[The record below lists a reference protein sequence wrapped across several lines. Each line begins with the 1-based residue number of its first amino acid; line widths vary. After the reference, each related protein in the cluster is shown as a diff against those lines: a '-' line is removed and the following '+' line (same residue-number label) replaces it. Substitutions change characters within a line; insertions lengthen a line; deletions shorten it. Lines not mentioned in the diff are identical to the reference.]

1 MSTIILPTV
10 SVVERNTQRAHLALD
25 VASDL
30 PYFQGH
36 FPQVPLL
43 PGVVQ
48 LTWAIE
54 LARAHLPVSG
64 TFQSLASIKF
74 MHVIQPGSKV
84 DLLLEHHAERNSLHF
99 EYRIEP
105 HSCSAGTVRFAA

>member
-1 MSTIILPTV
+1 VSTIILPTV
-10 SVVERNTQRAHLALD
+10 TVVACDRQRARLALD
-25 VASDL
+25 VANDL
-30 PYFQGH
+30 QYFQGH

-54 LARAHLPVSG
+54 LARAHLPVTG
-64 TFQSLASIKF
+64 TFQSLAGIKF

-84 DLLLEHHAERNSLHF
+84 DLLLEHHAERNSLQF

-105 HSCSAGTVRFAA
+105 RSCSMGTVRFST